1 MCVARPS
8 AATDDPLRPMG
19 KSFDGYQLS
28 QFTIALRI
36 CGVIGPIRGEI
47 GEEGREEGRG
57 GKSSGRSSI
66 SVITRIDL
74 EESSDPVRKVQ
85 RSYIP
90 SVESLGVL

>member
-36 CGVIGPIRGEI
+36 RGVIGPIRGEI
-47 GEEGREEGRG
+47 GEEGREEG
-57 GKSSGRSSI
+57 
-66 SVITRIDL
+66 
-74 EESSDPVRKVQ
+74 
-85 RSYIP
+85 
-90 SVESLGVL
+90 